1 MRVTHRSAKHS
12 IVGAWCCAALAA
24 SCAAPDS
31 HRDAGPPRA
40 TIDAGV
46 VEGMYAGTDSAL
58 AVFKGIPFAA
68 PPVGTLRWKPPE
80 PVAHWQGIRKADSL
94 PPICPQKR
102 YEIDYFDRLTKRV
115 GGTASPQPT
124 MPMSE
129 DCLHLSVWT
138 TNLRGSQ
145 KQPVMVWIHGGGNV
159 DGWATHGSIDGAALA
174 RRGAVVVMIQY
185 RLGALGFLAD
195 SLLTAESPHHSS
207 SNYGLL
213 DQIAALR
220 WVQRN
225 ATAFGG
231 DSARVTIFGQS
242 AGAVDV
248 TCLMVS
254 PLARGLFHRVIAQ
267 SGSCV
272 WPVPE
277 LARPVSGLTE
287 MPAAERSG
295 KKLAKNLGVSGE
307 RDVLAAMRAKSAEQ
321 IIAASADDPDISRD
335 VAADGWV
342 IPTQPD
348 LAFAKG
354 TQTNVPVLIGSNED
368 EMRSLARA
376 LPVPRIQDYPQQLVD
391 ALGGNPL
398 FRPLTSRLLAAYPAT
413 DTAAAQRRLF
423 EASSDG
429 FGASARWMARAMR
442 KAGQRDVYVYRFTH
456 VIPSPGGR
464 SVGAF
469 HVAEMPFVFGNDFG
483 WPEGAQD
490 STLGEATRGYWVEFA
505 RTGNPNG
512 EGRPTWPPYDSDLDS
527 YLELGDTLRA
537 RDHLR
542 TVQFDLQDSAL
553 AIVDARLRNKN

>member
-1 MRVTHRSAKHS
+1 MRVAPR
-12 IVGAWCCAALAA
+12 IVAAWCCAVLLS
-24 SCAAPDS
+24 SCAAPAT
-31 HRDAGPPRA
+31 HRGAGPPHA
-40 TIDAGV
+40 SIDAGV
-46 VEGMYAGTDSAL
+46 VEGTYAAADSTL

-68 PPVGTLRWKPPE
+68 PPVGSLRWRPPQ
-80 PVAHWQGIRKADSL
+80 PVARWPGTRKADSL
-94 PPICPQKR
+94 PPICPQQR
-102 YEIDYFDRLTKRV
+102 YDIDYFDRLSKRI
-115 GGTASPQPT
+115 GGSSSPQPV

-129 DCLHLSVWT
+129 DCLYLSVWT
-138 TNLRGSQ
+138 TNLRGAP
-145 KQPVMVWIHGGGNV
+145 KQPVMVWVHGGGNV

-174 RRGAVVVMIQY
+174 RQGAVVVMIQY

-195 SLLTAESPHHSS
+195 SLLTAESPHRSS

-213 DQIAALR
+213 DQIAALQ

-225 ATAFGG
+225 AAAFGG
-231 DSARVTIFGQS
+231 DSAHVTIFGQS

-254 PLARGLFHRVIAQ
+254 PLARGLFHGVIAQ

-277 LARPVSGLTE
+277 LERSVSGLSR
-287 MPAAERSG
+287 MPAAEQSG
-295 KKLAKNLGVSGE
+295 RKLAKNLGVTGE

-321 IIAASADDPDISRD
+321 IVAASADDPEISRN

-348 LAFAKG
+348 LAFANG
-354 TQTNVPVLIGSNED
+354 AQANVPVLIGSNED
-368 EMRSLARA
+368 EMRSLARE
-376 LPVPRIQDYPQQLVD
+376 LPVPRMQEYPQLLLN
-391 ALGGNPL
+391 ALGGNPV
-398 FRPLTSRLLAAYPAT
+398 FRPLVPRLLAAYPAS

-429 FGASARWMARAMR
+429 FGASARWLARAMR

-464 SVGAF
+464 SIGAF
-469 HVAEMPFVFGNDFG
+469 HVAEMPFVFGNDPG
-483 WPEGAQD
+483 WPKGAQD
-490 STLGEATRGYWVEFA
+490 SMLGEAIRGYWVAFA

-512 EGRPTWPPYDSDLDS
+512 ENRPAWPAYDSKLDS
-527 YLELGDTLRA
+527 YVELGDTLRA

-553 AIVDARLRNKN
+553 AMVDARPRH